1 MKHAI
6 KHILFINLFVIL
18 FAEIACGENVTFTKE
33 YTYQAS
39 EFDSKASSRIL
50 ALEQIKKL
58 LLEELGTY
66 LISETEVK
74 NYQLTK
80 DQVTV
85 FTAGIVRTE
94 VIEEKWDGKI
104 YQLKARLS
112 ADPEEVARSVEKL
125 RQDKKTS
132 KELTDTKKRADD
144 LEKEVVKL
152 RQELTVK
159 ADGGKIK
166 QYNDTVNK
174 LSAIDWM
181 QRSLILLGDGKDV
194 NKNKEALEAINKAL
208 ELSFENPEFYFIR
221 ARILYYYLDS
231 KDYRQILSDLDKAIT
246 LTPSDKN
253 APDYKITAEYH
264 SMKAKIY
271 RDKGEWRNVI
281 KELETAI
288 IMDPDNA
295 IDSYEVFPDKP
306 ASDKDWSKKNFNTI
320 ISKIPKDYRSYL
332 LRGYFNKLFTKW
344 HPHSTTPQYYNL
356 AIADYNNAI
365 KLNPKSSLVYYLLGR
380 IYSSKAFWVSAS
392 PREELENNK
401 KAIDSLSKAIRQNN
415 SCLDAYR
422 WRAGSYATLKE
433 YKKAINDYNK
443 ILEFDPESESIYYD
457 RGRAYQELR
466 QYADAV
472 QSFTRA
478 IDAKKHDAMLL
489 PYNNYVARAEVY
501 SMTGKFEK
509 SLADYTKAIEL
520 REVFIDKVNK
530 ANLNKQGYD
539 SITSDLY
546 NGRGRVYSL
555 VCILKSVEASKNTN
569 KHSSNELIE
578 CRNAISD
585 STQAIKL
592 YSKSTAYETRADAYL
607 EIKDYKNALQDLD
620 MSIWQY
626 KEANINSGQLYIK
639 RANVYVGI
647 ENFKQA
653 VSDYSQ
659 AIEYS
664 QQPDWA
670 GPMNLEY
677 LFEARGSAYSAIEEN
692 KKAIQDFSEAIKRSP
707 QYTAAFIN
715 RGVAYANLSNYKA
728 ALADFDVAVTLS
740 PQEGIAYFN
749 RGLTRINLK
758 DHKRGIEDY
767 KIAAR
772 LGYKNAQDKLQELQI
787 EW

>member
-1 MKHAI
+1 MR
-6 KHILFINLFVIL
+6 HIFKCFLFITLFVML
-18 FAEIACGENVTFTKE
+18 FSEIACGEIVTFTKD

-74 NYQLTK
+74 NYQMTK
-80 DQVTV
+80 DQITV
-85 FTAGIVRTE
+85 LTAGIVRTE
-94 VIEEKWDGKI
+94 VIEEKWDGKT

-112 ADPEEVARSVEKL
+112 TDPKEVAQSVEKL

-132 KELTDTKKRADD
+132 KELEDTKKRADD
-144 LEKEVVKL
+144 LEKEVVRL

-181 QRSLILLGDGKDV
+181 QKGLILLGDGKDV

-208 ELSFENPEFYFIR
+208 ELNPENAELYFTR
-221 ARILYYYLDS
+221 ARILYYYFDS
-231 KDYRQILSDLDKAIT
+231 KDYEKILADIDKAIG
-246 LTPSDKN
+246 LQP
-253 APDYKITAEYH
+253 PDAKYF
-264 SMKAKIY
+264 SMKAKVY

-281 KELETAI
+281 QELETAI
-288 IMDPDNA
+288 ILDSDNA
-295 IDSYEVFPDKP
+295 IDSYEIFPDKP
-306 ASDKDWSKKNFNTI
+306 ASDKDWSKKNFDTI
-320 ISKIPKDYRSYL
+320 ITKFPKDYRSYL
-332 LRGYFNKLFTKW
+332 LRGYFNQLFTKW
-344 HPHSTTPQYYNL
+344 HPYSTTPQYYNL

-365 KLNPKSSLVYYLLGR
+365 RRNPKASLVYYLLGR
-380 IYSSKAFWVSAS
+380 IYSSKAFWVYTS

-415 SCLDAYR
+415 SYLAAYH

-466 QYADAV
+466 QFEDAV
-472 QSFTRA
+472 QSFTSA
-478 IDAKKHDAMLL
+478 MNAKNHDTGLL
-489 PYNNYVARAEVY
+489 PYNNYEARAEVY
-501 SMTGKFEK
+501 FRSGKYEK

-520 REVFIDKVNK
+520 RETYIDKVNK
-530 ANLNKQGYD
+530 AGLNKQGND

-546 NGRGRVYSL
+546 KGRGRVYSWL
-555 VCILKSVEASKNTN
+555 GMLKSAEAYAKNN
-569 KHSSNELIE
+569 KYFPKELAE
-578 CRNAISD
+578 YRNAISD
-585 STQAIKL
+585 FTQAIKL
-592 YSKSTAYETRADAYL
+592 YTKSTAYEDRSDAYA
-607 EIKDYKNALQDLD
+607 EIMDYQSALKDMDISMRQYGNA
-620 MSIWQY
+620 
-626 KEANINSGQLYIK
+626 KINPGQLYVK
-639 RANVYVGI
+639 RANIYVNIG
-647 ENFKQA
+647 NLKQA
-653 VSDYSQ
+653 ISDYSQ

-664 QQPDWA
+664 QQEAWT
-670 GPMNLEY
+670 GLEH
-677 LFEARGSAYSAIEEN
+677 LFNARGNAYLALDEN
-692 KKAIQDFSEAIKRSP
+692 KKAIQDFSEAIKRSSN
-707 QYTAAFIN
+707 YTAAFVN
-715 RGVAYANLSNYKA
+715 RGVALANLGNYKA
-728 ALADFDVAVTLS
+728 ALLDFDVAVTLS
-740 PQEGIAYFN
+740 PEEGIAYFN
-749 RGLTRINLK
+749 RGLARISLK
-758 DHKRGIEDY
+758 DNKRGIEDY

-772 LGYKNAQDKLQELQI
+772 LGYKDAQEYLKAQQI